1 MSTQIFHIFDWALIG
16 EGHLLERGAYFKILK
31 NGIQIFH
38 MHFEIKYHPSI
49 FQKYRRTKQKEK
61 INLSWSSDINIAV

>member
-1 MSTQIFHIFDWALIG
+1 MG
-16 EGHLLERGAYFKILK
+16 RLLERGADFEILK

-49 FQKYRRTKQKEK
+49 FQKYR
-61 INLSWSSDINIAV
+61 IFNIDKTFKCSEQNGKVLFKD